1 MSPGCPH
8 IDFTSDF
15 MRDHLYEETARIRAE
30 SPVVWSEAH
39 GGYWVLTRYA
49 DVHRVL
55 QDPETFTSTQGV
67 TVPYLEAP
75 MKAVPFEADPPEH
88 RDYRKSMNPYLT
100 PEAARRME
108 DDTRRI
114 VDGLIDTFI
123 DRGRCDLAREFAE
136 HVSTTILFRNLL
148 GADES
153 EMEACHEAVMKYAYE
168 PTSSGGIEGALYLMQ
183 FCYQL
188 AQAHKGQPGDMIV
201 DSIVRC
207 EVQGRPADDLEM
219 VGMLA
224 ILIFGGVETTANATT
239 AAIKVLSDRPEL
251 QRELREHPERIARA
265 LDEFLRFDPPLVGLA
280 RRATRDVEIDGH
292 LIKKGDAVYYSI
304 AAANRDPAEF
314 PNPDEFD
321 PWRNPNRHLAF
332 SAGIH
337 RCAGSNLARM
347 MLKVSLEQLLARL
360 DDITIDGEIE
370 YIQAASRSLRTC
382 PIRFRA
388 RDRATA

>member
-1 MSPGCPH
+1 
-8 IDFTSDF
+8 
-15 MRDHLYEETARIRAE
+15 
-30 SPVVWSEAH
+30 
-39 GGYWVLTRYA
+39 
-49 DVHRVL
+49 
-55 QDPETFTSTQGV
+55 
-67 TVPYLEAP
+67 
-75 MKAVPFEADPPEH
+75 H
-88 RDYRKSMNPYLT
+88 RDYRKSMNPFLT

-108 DDTRRI
+108 DDTRVI
-114 VDGLIDTFI
+114 VDNLIDRFI
-123 DRGRCDLAREFAE
+123 DKGRCDLAKEFAE

-168 PTSSGGIEGALYLMQ
+168 PTSSAGIEGAMYLMQ

-188 AQAHKGQPGDMIV
+188 VQAHRAAPGDMIV
-201 DSIVRC
+201 DSVVRC
-207 EVQGRPADDLEM
+207 EVQGRPADDLEA

-224 ILIFGGVETTANATT
+224 ILIFGGVETTAIATT
-239 AAIKVLSDRPEL
+239 AAVKVLSDRPEL
-251 QRELREHPERIARA
+251 QQELREHPERIARA

-314 PNPDEFD
+314 ADPHILD
-321 PWRNPNRHLAF
+321 PWLTADRHMAF
-332 SAGIH
+332 AAVIF
-337 RCAGSNLARM
+337 CWPGSTLVLM

-360 DDITIDGEIE
+360 DDITIDGDID

-388 RDRATA
+388 RERASA